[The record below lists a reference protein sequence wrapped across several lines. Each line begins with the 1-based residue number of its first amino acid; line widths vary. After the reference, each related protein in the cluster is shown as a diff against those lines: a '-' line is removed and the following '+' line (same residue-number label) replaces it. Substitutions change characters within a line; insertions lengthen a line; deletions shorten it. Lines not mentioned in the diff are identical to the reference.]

1 LERTDA
7 KPKSDKLNDV
17 RSYEFIKLISKG
29 AYGVVWLVK
38 RKLTGDYYA
47 MKITDYAEK
56 VIKSPNIRLKKINTT

>member
-1 LERTDA
+1 ME
-7 KPKSDKLNDV
+7 
-17 RSYEFIKLISKG
+17 SYEFIKVISKG

-56 VIKSPNIRLKKINTT
+56 VKIIIHSTTIITTSNMIIYQNTS